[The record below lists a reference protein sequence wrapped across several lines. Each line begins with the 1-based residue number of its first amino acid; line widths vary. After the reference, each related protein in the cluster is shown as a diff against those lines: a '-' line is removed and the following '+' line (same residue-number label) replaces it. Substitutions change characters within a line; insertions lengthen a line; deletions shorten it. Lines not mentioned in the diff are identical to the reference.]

1 MMDDTEMSIV
11 TSVIYALNSGVQ
23 YLYLMFLLLGRD
35 NVYLI
40 MFYSLAA
47 IIDNLVIHNYA
58 RLPFASK
65 QVVVAQCIS
74 GNVSIA
80 HTHSL
85 RCITWRGSGERPAGA
100 VCVQVVSSP
109 LAINRRST

>member
-40 MFYSLAA
+40 MFYSLAV

-58 RLPFASK
+58 MHVQRL
-65 QVVVAQCIS
+65 
-74 GNVSIA
+74 N
-80 HTHSL
+80 
-85 RCITWRGSGERPAGA
+85 
-100 VCVQVVSSP
+100 SP
-109 LAINRRST
+109 